1 MRRDEHCAGGRRADQ
16 IQAEGR
22 IAEHT
27 ESTMTEKKDSE
38 VEQKRGERGKKCRA
52 KKRRDRD

>member
-1 MRRDEHCAGGRRADQ
+1 MRRALRRGRRADQ

-27 ESTMTEKKDSE
+27 ESTMTEKKDGE
-38 VEQKRGERGKKCRA
+38 VEQKRGEREKEYRA
-52 KKRRDRD
+52 KKLRD